1 MIHNYPYVNVKTQV
15 RVALIWNFNILIKTY
30 YKLLNVLLLLL
41 YVKILNTYTYKITS
55 LLMLSS
61 KMFKRPME

>member
-1 MIHNYPYVNVKTQV
+1 MIHNYLYVNVKT
-15 RVALIWNFNILIKTY
+15 RVALIWNFNILFKTV

>member
-1 MIHNYPYVNVKTQV
+1 MIHNYLYVNVKT
-15 RVALIWNFNILIKTY
+15 RVALIWNFNILFQTF
-30 YKLLNVLLLLL
+30 YKLLNVLLLVL

-61 KMFKRPME
+61 KMFKRPMEW